1 MLSVGIPKE
10 IKVCENRVSLIP
22 EDIKKIV
29 DSGILV
35 YFQKGTGVNS
45 GYNDYEYIEVGA
57 IMVDTI
63 EDIYKFSKLIVKV
76 KEPQESEYKLIN
88 NTHTI
93 FTFFHFASDQLLVD
107 NMKSSGASCYPY
119 EIIKIKKEGGGI
131 YYPILSN
138 MSVIAG
144 EQSFNVAD
152 LFIKSNY
159 PNHSHDIDITIIGA
173 GNVGISAMKIAISLG
188 YKNINLIDNNYQKLL
203 NIKLEYDNLAN
214 ISIYNMDSDN
224 LKFLMKKSIITIG
237 SIYNTGMKADRLLT
251 NEILDSMPDGAIIMD
266 VAIDQGGITEQSKI
280 TSIDEPIIKYKG
292 INIYCVPNIPSTAPR
307 KASILLS
314 NSIVDYVKALSTN
327 NQHLYPELLKENLYT
342 FGHFSPS

>member
-1 MLSVGIPKE
+1 MLSVGLPKE

-35 YFQKGTGVNS
+35 YFQKGMGVNS

-119 EIIKIKKEGGGI
+119 EIIKIKKEGGEI

-159 PNHSHDIDITIIGA
+159 PNHSLDIDITIIGA

-251 NEILDSMPDGAIIMD
+251 NEILDSMPKGAIIMD

-280 TSIDEPIIKYKG
+280 TSIDEPIIEYNG
-292 INIYCVPNIPSTAPR
+292 VNIYCVPNIPSTAPR

-327 NQHLYPELLKENLYT
+327 NQHLYPELLKENL
-342 FGHFSPS
+342 

>member
-10 IKVCENRVSLIP
+10 IKVCENRVSMIP

-35 YFQKGTGVNS
+35 YFQKGMGVNS

-119 EIIKIKKEGGGI
+119 EIIKIKKEGGEI

-159 PNHSHDIDITIIGA
+159 PNHSQDIDITIIGA

-251 NEILDSMPDGAIIMD
+251 NEILDSMPKGAIIMD

-327 NQHLYPELLKENLYT
+327 NQHLYPELLKENL
-342 FGHFSPS
+342 

>member
-119 EIIKIKKEGGGI
+119 EIIKIKKEGGEI

-159 PNHSHDIDITIIGA
+159 PNHSLDIDITIIGA

-327 NQHLYPELLKENLYT
+327 NQHLYPELLKENIHLWT
-342 FGHFSPS
+342 F

>member
-35 YFQKGTGVNS
+35 YFQKGMGVNS

-119 EIIKIKKEGGGI
+119 EIIKIKKEGGEI

-159 PNHSHDIDITIIGA
+159 PNHSLDIDITIIGA

-251 NEILDSMPDGAIIMD
+251 NEILDSMPKGAIIMD

-327 NQHLYPELLKENLYT
+327 NQHLYPELLKENL
-342 FGHFSPS
+342 

>member
-35 YFQKGTGVNS
+35 YFQKGMGVNS

-119 EIIKIKKEGGGI
+119 EIIKIKKEGGEI

-159 PNHSHDIDITIIGA
+159 PNHSLDIDIIIIGA

-251 NEILDSMPDGAIIMD
+251 NEILDSMPKGAIIMD

-327 NQHLYPELLKENLYT
+327 NQHLYPELLKEDL
-342 FGHFSPS
+342 

>member
-35 YFQKGTGVNS
+35 YFQKGMGVNS

-119 EIIKIKKEGGGI
+119 EIIKIKKEGGEI

-159 PNHSHDIDITIIGA
+159 PNHSLDIDITIIGA

-203 NIKLEYDNLAN
+203 NIKLEYDNLTN
-214 ISIYNMDSDN
+214 ISIYSMNNDN
-224 LKFLMKKSIITIG
+224 LNFLMRKSIIIIG

-251 NEILDSMPDGAIIMD
+251 NEILDSMPKGAIIMD

-327 NQHLYPELLKENLYT
+327 NQHLYPELLKENL
-342 FGHFSPS
+342 

>member
-10 IKVCENRVSLIP
+10 IKVCENRVSMIP
-22 EDIKKIV
+22 DDIKKIV

-35 YFQKGTGVNS
+35 YFQKGAGINS

-63 EDIYKFSKLIVKV
+63 EELYKQSKLIVKV
-76 KEPQESEYKLIN
+76 KEPQEGEYRLIN

-93 FTFFHFASDQLLVD
+93 FTFFHFASNKTLVD

-119 EIIKIKKEGGGI
+119 EIIKIKKEGGEI

-159 PNHSHDIDITIIGA
+159 PNHSLDIDITIIGA

-327 NQHLYPELLKENLYT
+327 NQHLYPELLKENIHLWT
-342 FGHFSPS
+342 F

>member
-35 YFQKGTGVNS
+35 YFQKGMGVNS

-119 EIIKIKKEGGGI
+119 EIIKIKKEGGEI

-144 EQSFNVAD
+144 EQAFNVAD

-159 PNHSHDIDITIIGA
+159 PNHSLDIDITIIGA

-214 ISIYNMDSDN
+214 ISIYNMDGDN

-251 NEILDSMPDGAIIMD
+251 NEILDSMPNGAIIMD

-327 NQHLYPELLKENLYT
+327 NQHLYPELLKENL
-342 FGHFSPS
+342 

>member
-1 MLSVGIPKE
+1 
-10 IKVCENRVSLIP
+10 
-22 EDIKKIV
+22 
-29 DSGILV
+29 
-35 YFQKGTGVNS
+35 
-45 GYNDYEYIEVGA
+45 
-57 IMVDTI
+57 
-63 EDIYKFSKLIVKV
+63 
-76 KEPQESEYKLIN
+76 
-88 NTHTI
+88 
-93 FTFFHFASDQLLVD
+93 
-107 NMKSSGASCYPY
+107 
-119 EIIKIKKEGGGI
+119 
-131 YYPILSN
+131 

-159 PNHSHDIDITIIGA
+159 PNHSLDIDITIIGA

-327 NQHLYPELLKENLYT
+327 NQHLYPELLKENIHLWT
-342 FGHFSPS
+342 F

>member
-35 YFQKGTGVNS
+35 YFQKGMGVNS

-119 EIIKIKKEGGGI
+119 EIIKIKKEGGEI

-159 PNHSHDIDITIIGA
+159 PNHSLDIDITIIGA

-214 ISIYNMDSDN
+214 ISIYNMDRDN

-251 NEILDSMPDGAIIMD
+251 NEILDSMPKGAIIMD

-327 NQHLYPELLKENLYT
+327 NQHLYPELLKENL
-342 FGHFSPS
+342 

>member
-35 YFQKGTGVNS
+35 YFQKGMGVNS

-119 EIIKIKKEGGGI
+119 EIIKIKKEGGEI

-144 EQSFNVAD
+144 EQAFNVAD
-152 LFIKSNY
+152 LFIKSKSS
-159 PNHSHDIDITIIGA
+159 PSGPSFPLVITIRSINGWLKKIGA
-173 GNVGISAMKIAISLG
+173 
-188 YKNINLIDNNYQKLL
+188 
-203 NIKLEYDNLAN
+203 
-214 ISIYNMDSDN
+214 
-224 LKFLMKKSIITIG
+224 
-237 SIYNTGMKADRLLT
+237 
-251 NEILDSMPDGAIIMD
+251 
-266 VAIDQGGITEQSKI
+266 
-280 TSIDEPIIKYKG
+280 
-292 INIYCVPNIPSTAPR
+292 
-307 KASILLS
+307 
-314 NSIVDYVKALSTN
+314 
-327 NQHLYPELLKENLYT
+327 H
-342 FGHFSPS
+342 